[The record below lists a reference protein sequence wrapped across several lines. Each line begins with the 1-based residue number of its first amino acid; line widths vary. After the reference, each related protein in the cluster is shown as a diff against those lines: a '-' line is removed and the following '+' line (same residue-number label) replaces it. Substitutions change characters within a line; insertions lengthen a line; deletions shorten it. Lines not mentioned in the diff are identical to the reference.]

1 MDAKAMGYLDSAVV
15 WLNAWGVSRKWQLR
29 VICAMLMLAVF
40 ASDAGAG
47 RPIWAAGLVSL
58 MVLFSVVLDE
68 SSAARGAKTY
78 NAGRLLMRCSPVG
91 RWCRYA
97 LPLFDA
103 ACVIWQPMI
112 QWPPVACFVLI
123 LWWGMTCLPTDP
135 PGKRLR
141 ETLGKRAVLAPG

>member
-47 RPIWAAGLVSL
+47 RPVWVAGLVSL

-68 SSAARGAKTY
+68 SSAARGSKSY
-78 NAGRLLMRCSPVG
+78 NASRLVMRSSVMGRAY
-91 RWCRYA
+91 RYA

-103 ACVIWQPMI
+103 ASVIWQPT
-112 QWPPVACFVLI
+112 QWPPDACFVLI

-141 ETLGKRAVLAPG
+141 ETLGKRAALAPG